1 MKNRHNYA
9 LPHADTVDLY
19 NRLPNML
26 SLQTDVISLEI
37 KLIEIIWLLH
47 NHDVSQH
54 GGSRFNLT
62 EDHKLVT
69 RQSNCD

>member
-37 KLIEIIWLLH
+37 KLIEII
-47 NHDVSQH
+47 
-54 GGSRFNLT
+54 
-62 EDHKLVT
+62 
-69 RQSNCD
+69 